1 MFQLILG
8 FLVIIAGI
16 VLGVW
21 LGVWVCFVGGIVD
34 VITSF
39 QNFDIDTFPALQ
51 FAWGLAKMA
60 ISAFVGWGSFLIC
73 TVFGGSL
80 IATSNALD

>member
-8 FLVIIAGI
+8 ILVILAGI
-16 VLGVW
+16 ALGLW
-21 LGVWVCFVGGIVD
+21 LGIWVCFVGGIVD
-34 VITSF
+34 VVTSF
-39 QNFDIDTFPALQ
+39 QNFDINTFPVLQ
-51 FAWGLAKMA
+51 FAWGLVKMVIA
-60 ISAFVGWGSFLIC
+60 TFVGWGSFLIC